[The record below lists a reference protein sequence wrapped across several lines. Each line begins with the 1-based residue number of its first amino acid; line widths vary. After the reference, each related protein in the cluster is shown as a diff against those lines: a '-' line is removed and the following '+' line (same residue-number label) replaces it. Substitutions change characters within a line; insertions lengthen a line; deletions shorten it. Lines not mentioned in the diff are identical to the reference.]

1 MSAMRP
7 KASPLAIWAGLIL
20 LYVVWG
26 STYLGMK
33 LAIETM
39 PPFVMGVFR
48 FIPAGLLLSGFVIAR
63 DRGRIRRP
71 KAREVIDAAIVGIVL
86 LAGATML
93 VGWAEQTIPIGVAAV
108 IIALVPMWL
117 AILDRVFFRQP
128 IGRLVGVGIVIGLA
142 GVAIL
147 AWPVG
152 AAGDL
157 DPAGLAAVLVSPVL
171 WAAGTLYAARRAVL
185 PGPAL
190 LASGIEMTAA
200 GVALVAIAALTGEWA
215 TFDLAA
221 VSTTSWAGIGYLIV
235 MGSIVGYSTFAWLIT
250 VAPMSRVSTYAY
262 VNPVVAV
269 LLGWLV
275 LGEPLTMR
283 TIVASAVIVVAVAI
297 IVSARSRPTKAAI
310 REAPGTTPNA
320 SPAVRSG
327 APEAPRALAAADE
340 AREPAA

>member
-1 MSAMRP
+1 M
-7 KASPLAIWAGLIL
+7 
-20 LYVVWG
+20 
-26 STYLGMK
+26 
-33 LAIETM
+33 
-39 PPFVMGVFR
+39 
-48 FIPAGLLLSGFVIAR
+48 
-63 DRGRIRRP
+63 
-71 KAREVIDAAIVGIVL
+71 
-86 LAGATML
+86 
-93 VGWAEQTIPIGVAAV
+93 
-108 IIALVPMWL
+108 
-117 AILDRVFFRQP
+117 
-128 IGRLVGVGIVIGLA
+128 
-142 GVAIL
+142 AIL

-152 AAGDL
+152 GAGDL

-171 WAAGTLYAARRAVL
+171 WAVGTLYAARRAVL

-200 GVALVAIAALTGEWA
+200 GVALIAIAALTGEWA
-215 TFDLAA
+215 AFDLAA

-297 IVSARSRPTKAAI
+297 IVSARSRPTKVAVRA
-310 REAPGTTPNA
+310 APGTTPSA
-320 SPAVRSG
+320 SPAGRSG
-327 APEAPRALAAADE
+327 APDAPRALASAEE

>member
-1 MSAMRP
+1 
-7 KASPLAIWAGLIL
+7 
-20 LYVVWG
+20 
-26 STYLGMK
+26 
-33 LAIETM
+33 
-39 PPFVMGVFR
+39 
-48 FIPAGLLLSGFVIAR
+48 
-63 DRGRIRRP
+63 
-71 KAREVIDAAIVGIVL
+71 
-86 LAGATML
+86 
-93 VGWAEQTIPIGVAAV
+93 
-108 IIALVPMWL
+108 VPMWL

-128 IGRLVGVGIVIGLA
+128 IGRVVGLCIVIGLA

-171 WAAGTLYAARRAVL
+171 WAVGTLYAARRAVL

-200 GVALVAIAALTGEWA
+200 GVALVAIAAVTGEWGA
-215 TFDLAA
+215 FDVAA
-221 VSTTSWAGIGYLIV
+221 VSATSWAGIGYLIV

-283 TIVASAVIVVAVAI
+283 TVVASAVILVAVAI
-297 IVSARSRPTKAAI
+297 IVSARSRPAKVAA
-310 REAPGTTPNA
+310 RAGPVTGTNV
-320 SPAVRSG
+320 SPAGRSG
-327 APEAPRALAAADE
+327 ASDPPRALTPAGE
-340 AREPAA
+340 ARDPAA